1 MRTSFSEDRQIRD
14 AYKNAYEVSSEH
26 RITLQIRTLGLMVRN
41 QCFTMSVIKTLKED
55 ALQKMTQKIT
65 SICYPSHSIEGAI
78 SLQIMP
84 KTCHLEGDILI

>member
-55 ALQKMTQKIT
+55 ALQKIT

-84 KTCHLEGDILI
+84 KTCHLERDILI

>member
-14 AYKNAYEVSSEH
+14 AYKNAYDVSSEH

-41 QCFTMSVIKTLKED
+41 QCFTMSVIKRLKED
-55 ALQKMTQKIT
+55 ALQKIT

-84 KTCHLEGDILI
+84 KTCHLERDILI

>member
-41 QCFTMSVIKTLKED
+41 QCFTMSVIKRLKED
-55 ALQKMTQKIT
+55 ALQKIT

-84 KTCHLEGDILI
+84 KTCHLERDILI